1 MKGDSQKLI
10 KFFEGADKR
19 FCIPLYQRNYDWK
32 EENCRQLFAD
42 LIRVHREKSK
52 SHFFGSI
59 VSCVADYD
67 DEVRLIID
75 GQQRITTVSLILI
88 AMINAALAGDLVC
101 DKKDRITFIRNAYLV
116 DEYQE
121 NERKVK
127 LKPIKKDM
135 NAFDALIYKTPEEY
149 INESNVTKNY
159 RFFYEKIKTC
169 GLKLEEL
176 LDAVKKLEIINVRLE
191 RDDDPQLI
199 FESLNSTGLDL
210 SESDK
215 IRNYLL
221 MSLAAS
227 EQEYAYNSYW
237 NKIEEATDYKPT
249 MFVRDYLTVKTRKIA
264 KIDNLYFEFKHYC
277 EFANASRE
285 EIMADMLVYARLYRK
300 FLNQDVE
307 HPKLKMKFLQ
317 LSYIDSSVHMPFI
330 MSFLLYA
337 RDNDLS
343 DEFQCKVFDV
353 IENYWARRII
363 CNLPTNALNNVFST
377 LHYDVMKLISEFEK
391 RDQIFTSNY
400 VEVLKYVLLKKQGTA
415 EFPTDT
421 IVADNIKSRNVYKMP
436 VSYKHFLFERLNN
449 GMSKEYVDIVGGM
462 KSGLISIEHIMPQT
476 LSPKWKEDLGE
487 NYQAVY
493 DTYLHTM
500 ANLTLSA
507 YNQSYSNAP
516 FAAKKEGM
524 ADREG
529 NWIVGFNDS
538 IYSLSADLRNYSQWT
553 EKEILARQAVIIEKF
568 KSLWPMPVSSFEPL
582 EKPTDHVVFND
593 SEVELTGRSITSFT
607 YKGNKKSTMSWK
619 AMLLDVCS
627 MVYEQHKSSMDYLC
641 SKETYY
647 FRETPQEGYNQFAPG
662 RFAFTDCSTS
672 TKMSLLNTLFKE
684 CAIDDE
690 ELSFDLKPIAISD
703 ED

>member
-88 AMINAALAGDLVC
+88 AMINAALSGDLVC

-176 LDAVKKLEIINVRLE
+176 LDAIKKLEIINVRLE

-249 MFVRDYLTVKTRKIA
+249 MFIRDYLTVKTRKIA

-285 EIMADMLVYARLYRK
+285 EIMADMLMYARLYRK

-307 HPKLKMKFLQ
+307 HPKLKKKFLQ

-421 IVADNIKSRNVYKMP
+421 IVTDNIKSRNVYKMP

-449 GMSKEYVDIVGGM
+449 GVSKEYVDIVGGM

-476 LSPKWKEDLGE
+476 LSPRWKEDLGE

-493 DTYLHTM
+493 DTYLHTI

-593 SEVELTGRSITSFT
+593 SEIELTGRSITAFT

>member
-176 LDAVKKLEIINVRLE
+176 LDAIKKLEIINVRLE

-221 MSLAAS
+221 MSLVAS

-277 EFANASRE
+277 EFADASRE

-307 HPKLKMKFLQ
+307 NPKLKRKFLQ

-391 RDQIFTSNY
+391 RDQIFTSDY

-415 EFPTDT
+415 EFPPDT
-421 IVADNIKSRNVYKMP
+421 IVTDNIKSRNVYKMP

-449 GMSKEYVDIVGGM
+449 GVSKEYVDIVGGM

-476 LSPKWKEDLGE
+476 LSPRWMEDLGE

-493 DTYLHTM
+493 DTYLHTI

-593 SEVELTGRSITSFT
+593 SEIELTGRSITAFT

>member
-176 LDAVKKLEIINVRLE
+176 LDAIKKLEIINVRLE

-249 MFVRDYLTVKTRKIA
+249 MFIRDYLTVKTRKIA

-307 HPKLKMKFLQ
+307 HPKLKKKFLQ

-421 IVADNIKSRNVYKMP
+421 IVTDNIKSRNVYKMP

-449 GMSKEYVDIVGGM
+449 GVSKEYVDIVGGM

-476 LSPKWKEDLGE
+476 LSPRWKEDLGE

-493 DTYLHTM
+493 DTYLHTI

-593 SEVELTGRSITSFT
+593 SEIELTGRSITAFT